1 MYHLTYFS
9 PNPHLSGD
17 GHCEFK
23 SVTSSECCLSSIL
36 KTLASIGICILALLN
51 HPEVL
56 KKAQAEIDSVLKPGT
71 LPDFDDEALLTYV
84 TAVVKESM
92 RWSDTVPLGMPDLV

>member
-1 MYHLTYFS
+1 VSSNQL
-9 PNPHLSGD
+9 LVQ
-17 GHCEFK
+17 
-23 SVTSSECCLSSIL
+23 SVASWIL

-92 RWSDTVPLGMPDLV
+92 RWSDTVPLGMPDFV